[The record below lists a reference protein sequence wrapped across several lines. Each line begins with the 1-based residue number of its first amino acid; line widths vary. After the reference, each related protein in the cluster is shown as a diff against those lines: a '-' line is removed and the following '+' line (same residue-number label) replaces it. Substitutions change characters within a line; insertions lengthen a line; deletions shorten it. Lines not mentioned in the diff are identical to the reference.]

1 MPIDFNPHIMF
12 NNTNNNIQQKIVQ
25 QSVAMN
31 QPIQDTFTKSVKVNG
46 DVDTNYDGIKIEKK
60 SFGTIKKSGEK
71 ATLYTITNKNSAS
84 VDLSSFGAT
93 ITSIKVPDKNGKLK
107 DVTQGYDNVTPYEE
121 SPVGHAGGTI
131 GPCANKISDGKFSI
145 NGEEYTLEC
154 NKDNGKT
161 HSHGGTQGFDT
172 KNWKANI
179 LKDGIEFT
187 YNKPDMENGYPGNVK
202 ARVIY
207 KFDNDNN
214 LHIQYKATS
223 DKDTL
228 INMTNHTYFN
238 LDGAENTQEN
248 AVLEHIV
255 KLPNSSKITEN
266 SEIAVPTGKILQVE
280 GTPFDFKTPHKIGD
294 VINSDNEQ
302 IKIGSGFDQN
312 YCIDGYDGKKLIEVA
327 DVKSPKTGIQLK
339 VSTNLPG
346 FQFYTANHLGK
357 AAQPNGKSG
366 SRYEKRSS
374 FCVEPQFY
382 PNAINTKEFAD
393 KGILKQGEE
402 YNREII
408 YSFSTVD

>member
-12 NNTNNNIQQKIVQ
+12 NNANNNIQQKVVQ

-46 DVDTNYDGIKIEKK
+46 DIDTNYDGIKIEKK
-60 SFGTIKKSGEK
+60 SFGTIKKSGEE
-71 ATLYTITNKNSAS
+71 ATLYTITNKNGAS

-131 GPCANKISDGKFSI
+131 GPCANKISDGKFAI
-145 NGEEYTLEC
+145 NGEEYSLEC

-187 YNKPDMENGYPGNVK
+187 YDKPDMENGYPGNVK
-202 ARVIY
+202 ASVIY

-266 SEIAVPTGKILQVE
+266 SEIAVPTGIILQVE

-408 YSFSTVD
+408 YSFSTID